1 MPNRNRM
8 YPLFWAASLVALLCS
23 STFAATTPS
32 FETPE
37 AEKFVRGMLADADAG
52 KTLRVSSKTLMQAY
66 KSSEAGANQ
75 KYKGKP
81 LLVETTVDLV
91 SRDMVGALVVYL
103 KSGSFMPVAARFDT
117 KVTLVEG
124 LESGAGTVKIRQLP
138 AEEAVTFL
146 KRGQTIHMLCKGDG
160 YSLGS
165 PGLELCNMVSL

>member
-1 MPNRNRM
+1 MFNRARIR
-8 YPLFWAASLVALLCS
+8 PALIAASIGLCVS
-23 STFAATTPS
+23 GICLAGTPPT

-37 AEKFVRGMLADADAG
+37 AEKFVQSMLAEADAG
-52 KTLRVSSKTLMQAY
+52 KTLRVNSKTLMQAY
-66 KSSEAGANQ
+66 KSGEAAADQ

-81 LLVETTVDLV
+81 LLVETAVDLV

-103 KSGSFMPVAARFDT
+103 KSSSFMPVAARFDK

-124 LESGAGTVKIRQLP
+124 LESGAGTVKIRLLP
-138 AEEAVTFL
+138 AEDAVALL
-146 KRGQTIHMLCKGDG
+146 KRGQTIHLLCKGDG

>member
-1 MPNRNRM
+1 MFHRARIRPALIAGSLS
-8 YPLFWAASLVALLCS
+8 LFAFSSALAG
-23 STFAATTPS
+23 STPTY
-32 FETPE
+32 ETPD
-37 AEKFVRGMLADADAG
+37 AEKFVRRMLAEADAG

-75 KYKGKP
+75 KYKGKA

>member
-1 MPNRNRM
+1 MFNRACIR
-8 YPLFWAASLVALLCS
+8 PAVIAAHLSLCAFSCCL
-23 STFAATTPS
+23 AATPPT

-37 AEKFVRGMLADADAG
+37 AEKFVRSMLAEADAG
-52 KTLRVSSKTLMQAY
+52 KILRVSSKTLMQAY
-66 KSSEAGANQ
+66 KSNEAAADQ

-81 LLVETTVDLV
+81 LLVETAVDLV

-117 KVTLVEG
+117 KITLVEG
-124 LESGAGTVKIRQLP
+124 LESSTNTVKIRRLP
-138 AEEAVTFL
+138 AEEAVTLL
-146 KRGQTIHMLCKGDG
+146 KRGQTIHLLCKGDG